1 MGIIACGTKPFPAI
15 PKPSIACYKTCEPS
29 LGPCCVTK
37 LEAAINRKT
46 GSRAC
51 LGFFSFVLFANK
63 SRATV
68 ISFSIR
74 GHVLYEGNINSRR
87 RETLPFSGPDNSMR
101 VKPK

>member
-15 PKPSIACYKTCEPS
+15 PEPSIACYKTCEPS

-51 LGFFSFVLFANK
+51 LGFFQFCSFCKQITSDGNFFLDK
-63 SRATV
+63 RPRA
-68 ISFSIR
+68 
-74 GHVLYEGNINSRR
+74 L
-87 RETLPFSGPDNSMR
+87 
-101 VKPK
+101 